1 MGKVVKFDTVGYPGT
16 ISRAH
21 DIVVEAKK
29 NVDTDPIAFGA
40 PVMHHAS
47 QNGVTN
53 WTSTATADRFV
64 GFAVRNPAKTPAT
77 GSSSEGSYAAG
88 ELVDV
93 IKRGDV
99 IVPLSSGTPKV
110 GGAVY
115 IVKATGGIVA
125 AADDTNTLQLTNCRF
140 HSIKDANGNVEITI
154 TERQF

>member
-1 MGKVVKFDTVGYPGT
+1 MGKVANFNLVGYPGT
-16 ISRAH
+16 VSRSI
-21 DIVVEAKK
+21 DNIIEAKK
-29 NVDTDPIAFGA
+29 NVDSSAIAFGA
-40 PVMHHAS
+40 PVMHHAT

-77 GSSSEGSYAAG
+77 YGSGTASYAAG

-93 IKRGDV
+93 IKRGNV

-125 AADDTNTLQLTNCRF
+125 AADDSNTLQLTNCCF
-140 HSIKDANGNVEITI
+140 HSTKDANGNVEITI